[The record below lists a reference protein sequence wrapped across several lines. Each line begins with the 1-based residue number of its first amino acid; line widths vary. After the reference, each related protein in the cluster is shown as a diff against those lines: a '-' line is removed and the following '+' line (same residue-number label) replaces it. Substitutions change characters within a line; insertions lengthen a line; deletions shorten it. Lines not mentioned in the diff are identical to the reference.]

1 MASSSKSLELP
12 DFGCVLGISN
22 GANGV
27 LVHSVSN
34 DFFARRNLPPEPVRC
49 FEVHKVAAIARWHR
63 TSDPHKP
70 VGVDCNGKLVGKP
83 GPVELLCIPFLAW
96 NLAGLV
102 CAAIDAVDRNDK
114 DFIVFVKIYPNN
126 LVEKI

>member
-1 MASSSKSLELP
+1 MTFLP
-12 DFGCVLGISN
+12 
-22 GANGV
+22 A
-27 LVHSVSN
+27 
-34 DFFARRNLPPEPVRC
+34 RNLPPEPVRC